1 MATWSALTKELDAW
15 ATAER
20 EATLWWRDDDATQP
34 TPALERLLDI
44 AGANSVPV
52 CLAVIPND
60 AQPGLEALAGSNA
73 NVAIVVHGVTH
84 ENFAAPGEKK
94 CELVEERPLQMMGRQ
109 LAQGL
114 ETLVALAG
122 DITLPVLVP
131 PWNRIAGTL
140 IPLLPAHGFQ
150 GLSTYGERRSSA
162 PTPGLF
168 QVNCHVDPIDWRGGR
183 NFVGT
188 EEALEILIGHLA
200 RRRLGVA
207 DAGEPTG
214 LLTHHAIWAQ
224 EGFAFLEK
232 VFDRTQHHP
241 AVRWLRP
248 HEVFGLVP

>member
-131 PWNRIAGTL
+131 PLESDRRDTDSPVAGTRLSRPFNLWRAAFKCADAGTL
-140 IPLLPAHGFQ
+140 PSQLP
-150 GLSTYGERRSSA
+150 RR
-162 PTPGLF
+162 P
-168 QVNCHVDPIDWRGGR
+168 N
-183 NFVGT
+183 
-188 EEALEILIGHLA
+188 
-200 RRRLGVA
+200 
-207 DAGEPTG
+207 
-214 LLTHHAIWAQ
+214 
-224 EGFAFLEK
+224 
-232 VFDRTQHHP
+232 
-241 AVRWLRP
+241 
-248 HEVFGLVP
+248 